1 MITNTQIQIQIQ
13 KHIYTYTYTYIY
25 IQVVASL
32 VDMPEEV
39 CDLNPEK
46 ICRYKTA
53 LVPSLIPQ
61 QECTQV
67 PKESCHLSFSSPEP
81 GKKPLLTKWCLD
93 PEIPD
98 IDENTLETGGISGD
112 ENPDSLSSGVFDL
125 RAAEVQES
133 TDVAGLLDVT
143 QELEEEEQATYGNV
157 DLSQSVYSLQGET
170 VGQFYGA
177 PREARGTGR
186 RQNLKKPNSNL
197 NNNNNNNNSNSSLK
211 KRTSS
216 SQSNR
221 SPKQITR
228 SSKQN
233 RFQSYSKH
241 DRSDRKRLLSSGSA
255 TGRKQQNQSH
265 TSSRKAFKQGKSRV
279 ITQLKQ
285 NSRSFD
291 KNPHSH

>member
-1 MITNTQIQIQIQ
+1 M
-13 KHIYTYTYTYIY
+13 
-25 IQVVASL
+25 

-177 PREARGTGR
+177 PREARGTGW
-186 RQNLKKPNSNL
+186 RQNLKKTNSNHNKNK
-197 NNNNNNNNSNSSLK
+197 NNNNKSSSLGLK
-211 KRTSS
+211 QGTSS
-216 SQSNR
+216 SHLNR
-221 SPKQITR
+221 SPKQISR
-228 SSKQN
+228 SSAQKHFQNFPKQ
-233 RFQSYSKH
+233 
-241 DRSDRKRLLSSGSA
+241 DRSERKRPRSSRLA
-255 TGRKQQNQSH
+255 TARKQQKQSH
-265 TSSRKAFKQGKSRV
+265 PSSRKTGSKQGGKSRV
-279 ITQLKQ
+279 ITQINQ
-285 NSRSFD
+285 NSPSFD

>member
-1 MITNTQIQIQIQ
+1 M
-13 KHIYTYTYTYIY
+13 
-25 IQVVASL
+25 VSSL

-93 PEIPD
+93 PELPEIQD
-98 IDENTLETGGISGD
+98 NSLETGGISD
-112 ENPDSLSSGVFDL
+112 EGNLDSVGTGVFDL
-125 RAAEVQES
+125 RAAEDQEK
-133 TDVAGLLDVT
+133 TNVAGLLDVT
-143 QELEEEEQATYGNV
+143 QELSNEEQPTYGNV

-177 PREARGTGR
+177 PREARGTGW
-186 RQNLKKPNSNL
+186 RQTLKTNQNH
-197 NNNNNNNNSNSSLK
+197 NNNKNNNNNSNNNKSSSLGLK
-211 KRTSS
+211 QGRSS
-216 SQSNR
+216 SHLSR

-228 SSKQN
+228 SGKQK
-233 RFQSYSKH
+233 RFQSFPKQ
-241 DRSDRKRLLSSGSA
+241 DRSERNRPRSSGPA
-255 TGRKQQNQSH
+255 TGRKQQKESE
-265 TSSRKAFKQGKSRV
+265 SRSRKGAGSKQGKTGV
-279 ITQLKQ
+279 ITQRNQ

>member
-1 MITNTQIQIQIQ
+1 MITNTQIQ
-13 KHIYTYTYTYIY
+13 KHA
-25 IQVVASL
+25 QVVASL

-125 RAAEVQES
+125 RAAEVQENI
-133 TDVAGLLDVT
+133 DVAGLLDVT
-143 QELEEEEQATYGNV
+143 QELEEEEQATYGKV

-197 NNNNNNNNSNSSLK
+197 NNNSNSSLK

-255 TGRKQQNQSH
+255 TGRKHQNQSH
-265 TSSRKAFKQGKSRV
+265 TSSRKAFKQGKSQV

>member
-1 MITNTQIQIQIQ
+1 MHPGAKIQIQIQIQ
-13 KHIYTYTYTYIY
+13 
-25 IQVVASL
+25 IQQ
-32 VDMPEEV
+32 
-39 CDLNPEK
+39 K
-46 ICRYKTA
+46 
-53 LVPSLIPQ
+53 
-61 QECTQV
+61 CTQV

-98 IDENTLETGGISGD
+98 INDNSLEAAGGISGD
-112 ENPDSLSSGVFDL
+112 GNPDSLGTGVFDL

-133 TDVAGLLDVT
+133 TDVVGLLDVT
-143 QELEEEEQATYGNV
+143 QELEEEEQPTYGNV

-177 PREARGTGR
+177 HRESRGTGW
-186 RQNLKKPNSNL
+186 RQNFKKLDSNH
-197 NNNNNNNNSNSSLK
+197 NNNNNKSSSVK
-211 KRTSS
+211 QRTSS
-216 SQSNR
+216 SHSHR

-228 SSKQN
+228 SSKQK
-233 RFQSYSKH
+233 RFRSF
-241 DRSDRKRLLSSGSA
+241 SDRKRPRSSGSA
-255 TGRKQQNQSH
+255 TGKKQQKQSH
-265 TSSRKAFKQGKSRV
+265 PSSRKASKQGKSRV